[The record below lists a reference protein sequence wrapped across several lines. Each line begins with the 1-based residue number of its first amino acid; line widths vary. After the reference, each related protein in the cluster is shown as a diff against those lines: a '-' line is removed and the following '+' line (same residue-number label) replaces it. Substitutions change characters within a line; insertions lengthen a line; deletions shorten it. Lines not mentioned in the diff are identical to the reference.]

1 MRISR
6 DSRIA
11 TTLVLALLLGDVST
25 TWAGKLDRELI
36 KNSGPVIDYL
46 SKGKFENVGVL
57 PFAVKKGSREASV
70 LAAPLSLT
78 MPTRLENTLIMALD
92 EASFGIVRN
101 PAGTASKANVGD
113 YLGKKADF
121 DKLFATKYDRAWDG
135 VAVRVDCFLTGRVE
149 NSARDRATT
158 KVVIEAFDRESW
170 KDGKVVLKPV
180 LEFDVPT
187 DRTLLAE
194 QGYNFALARS
204 ALSPKVMPTERTK
217 LASRL
222 VMRREVGNAATE
234 EGEGDAS
241 TPDAIA
247 GFAFEVRYGGKKQEI
262 KKVQS
267 EKDGQKAPEYELPS
281 APPGTKIT
289 LHLKRT
295 DAGDSALGIVIKVN
309 GLSTCDKE
317 DADSQLCRRWVYGP
331 ATVGKAELYEGFY
344 MGADASKLLRF
355 EAIRMG
361 EAKEVI
367 DKLGTR
373 VGWIDIDVFASTG
386 KAKPRPTP
394 AEEEE
399 ADAPL
404 VMTRS
409 LPRGTKKG
417 TTFEDYQKAL
427 FTANR
432 QRRLESLVIKKS
444 LEGVIYHATAP
455 VAVPPTSETSLP
467 NPELIGHLSIRYLSG
482 K

>member
-1 MRISR
+1 MRINR
-6 DSRIA
+6 DFGIVTS
-11 TTLVLALLLGDVST
+11 LALAMLLGGVST
-25 TWAGKLDRELI
+25 TQAGKLDRELI

-70 LAAPLSLT
+70 LAAPLALT
-78 MPTRLENTLIMALD
+78 MPTQIENTLIMALE

-101 PAGTASKANVGD
+101 PAGTASKAKVGD

-135 VAVRVDCFLTGRVE
+135 VPVGVDCFLTGRVE

-158 KVVIEAFDRESW
+158 KVVLQAFDRGSW
-170 KDGKVVLKPV
+170 KDGKVVLKLV
-180 LEFDVPT
+180 VEFDVPT

-194 QGYNFALARS
+194 QGYNFALSRS
-204 ALSPKVMPTERTK
+204 ALSPKVKPSQRTR

-222 VMRREVGNAATE
+222 VMLREAGNSATE
-234 EGEGDAS
+234 EGESDAS
-241 TPDAIA
+241 TPDDIA
-247 GFAFEVRYGGKKQEI
+247 GFAFEVRYDGKKQEI
-262 KKVQS
+262 KTVQS
-267 EKDGQKAPEYELPS
+267 TKEGQKAPQYELPP
-281 APPGTKIT
+281 AQPGAKIT

-295 DAGDSALGIVIKVN
+295 DADDGALGVVIKVN

-317 DADSQLCRRWVYGP
+317 DADSQLCRRWVYG
-331 ATVGKAELYEGFY
+331 AEKVGKQDVYEGFY
-344 MGADASKLLRF
+344 MGDDASKLFRF
-355 EAIRMG
+355 EAMRKE
-361 EAKEVI
+361 EAEGLI
-367 DKLGTR
+367 DKFGAR
-373 VGWIDIDVFASTG
+373 AGWIDIDVFASLG
-386 KAKPRPTP
+386 KKRPKLTK

-409 LPRGTKKG
+409 LPNVAEKG
-417 TTFEDYQKAL
+417 TTFEKYQKAL
-427 FTANR
+427 FAANR
-432 QRRLESLVIKKS
+432 QQRVESAVTMKS
-444 LEGVIYHATAP
+444 VEGIIYHLLAA
-455 VAVPPTSETSLP
+455 VEVPPTSESTLP